1 VYRFER
7 NNSDLKNVSVLG
19 QMIADGSP
27 IQVGVRSVP
36 CPGDIDED
44 FDLDLVIGDDL
55 GKVQWFE
62 NRNGQLY
69 SRGNLKSDS
78 QDLSVDGFSAPL
90 MLGWESESTSIDF
103 ATRNDGVFLD
113 NATASILGNEVIR
126 GGGGGYAIFA
136 SNSSVLLED
145 NGWISG
151 GKGLYR
157 GGTATKSSTG
167 GFGILAL
174 DSNLV
179 ISNTP
184 VGAGD
189 GSDSSREKDEGGD
202 GGIGIQVSNGSL
214 MLLNSSAIGGAG
226 RMGLATKG
234 IGGIGVVVEGVP
246 DAFMDSSS
254 IRGRIGLISSDSR
267 TYLRNG
273 VVSSQETDF
282 DLGNASS
289 TTSMNTSFDRS
300 KVVFRDTFSTMTV
313 GWHLNVLA
321 LDNMSSPLSK
331 SELRVWPATF
341 TNEGLL
347 ALSPTVSGPASPT
360 VGNLSSMSDDDLL
373 LGDGSGIVFH
383 YIWNGSRFIYNGT
396 LNKSAGVPVS
406 VVGPCSPDLADWNG
420 DGDQDLFLGDA
431 NGSIWLFNNTGNGI
445 FDNGVTLNLTTGT
458 AINIS
463 AQAKPRIVDWD
474 GDGHLDLVVGGNG
487 SIQFFKN
494 NGSGQFWSGQN
505 IRADGSEIVHGTW
518 SSSYVQDFDGDDLL
532 DLLVGSSDG
541 TVVLYLNDTFNEL
554 KMGGRLRTNNSLIH
568 DVDIGD
574 DPIPTMMDLNG
585 DGHPDLLVGN
595 SDGDVF
601 WFSSNRYVGDVVS
614 YTDVNGFAN
623 GIPVLEYEQRDS
635 NGDSDGEDEGER
647 LYLSPSGIIS
657 TRCGKKG
664 NFAPLPY
671 LTESH
676 SATLKMNLD
685 VTGCPPIVQST
696 VPFTDQDNY
705 PVTSTISIR
714 FDKDMDTTNVDGALL
729 FDPALSI
736 TPNWPS
742 DKVVVLSVGT
752 MMNFSTDYTLTIN
765 GTTATDN
772 LTRGLDGNANGI
784 SEGSP
789 DDDFELR
796 FRTEDIPR
804 VISHGPNGIGL
815 PTDSLIY
822 VCFNK
827 EMNESSVMQYL
838 TISPVVDRWT
848 WWNWNISCIYVDGD
862 LRPSTSYTV
871 SISGDAVD
879 GNGNKLDGNGDGVP
893 QGGSAD
899 KYEWEFWTVADF
911 DPPGVMS
918 TYPVDGQTS
927 VGLNPDIIVN
937 FTEPIDPDSLG
948 TGLQI
953 SSNDFVWG
961 NGTGPGHT
969 PIQDFGT
976 FTLNGTT
983 LSISDLTL
991 QPDKTY
997 RVTLSG
1003 NTSGGISDLRG
1014 NLLDGNNNGVSEG
1027 SVVDDYVFTFSTIDA
1042 TPPNYPS
1049 TSPIQAPTAPCSSNP
1064 GRI

>member
-1 VYRFER
+1 MCTGLRGTYVYRFER

-36 CPGDIDED
+36 CPADIDED
-44 FDLDLVIGDDL
+44 FDLDLVIGDNL

-69 SRGNLKSDS
+69 SRGYLKSDS

-90 MLGWESESTSIDF
+90 VLGWESESTSRDF

-113 NATASILGNEVIR
+113 NTTASILDNEVIR

-157 GGTATKSSTG
+157 GGTPTKSSTG
-167 GFGILAL
+167 GHGILAM

-184 VGAGD
+184 VAAGD

-214 MLLNSSAIGGAG
+214 MFLNSSAIGGAG
-226 RMGLATKG
+226 RLGLATKG
-234 IGGIGVVVEGVP
+234 IGGIGVVVEGVSN
-246 DAFMDSSS
+246 AFMDSSS
-254 IRGRIGLISSDSR
+254 IGGRIGLVSSDSG

-273 VVSSQETDF
+273 VLSSQDIDF

-300 KVVFRDTFSTMTV
+300 KVVFRDILSTMTV

-347 ALSPTVSGPASPT
+347 GLSPSVIGPASPA
-360 VGNLSSMSDDDLL
+360 VGNLSSVNDIDLL
-373 LGDGSGIVFH
+373 VGDGSGIVHH

-396 LNKSAGVPVS
+396 LNRSSGVPVS

-431 NGSIWLFNNTGNGI
+431 NGSIWLFNNTGNGT
-445 FDNGVTLNLTTGT
+445 FDDGITLNLTTDI

-463 AQAKPRIVDWD
+463 AQARPRIVDWD
-474 GDGHLDLVVGGNG
+474 RDGHLDLLVGGDG
-487 SIQFFKN
+487 FIKFFRN
-494 NGSGQFWSGQN
+494 SGSGKFWSGQN
-505 IRADGSEIVHGTW
+505 VRADGSEITHGAW
-518 SSSYVQDFDGDDLL
+518 SSAHVVDFDGDGLL
-532 DLLVGSSDG
+532 DLTVGKSDG
-541 TVVLYLNDTFNEL
+541 TLVLYLNDTFKEL
-554 KMGGRLRTNNSLIH
+554 KLGGYLKTNNSLIH
-568 DVDIGD
+568 DVNVGD
-574 DPIPTMMDLNG
+574 DSIPTMKDMNG
-585 DGHPDLLVGN
+585 DGHSDLLVGN
-595 SDGDVF
+595 SDGDIF
-601 WFSSNRYVGDVVS
+601 WFSSNRYVGDIVS
-614 YTDVNGFAN
+614 YTDMNGFAD
-623 GIPVLEYEQRDS
+623 GIPVVEYEQRDS

-664 NFAPLPY
+664 NVAPLSFM
-671 LTESH
+671 TRS
-676 SATLKMNLD
+676 SSTTLRMNLD
-685 VTGCPPIVQST
+685 VSGCPPIVQGT
-696 VPFTDQDNY
+696 YPFQDHDDL
-705 PVTSTISIR
+705 PVTSNVSIR
-714 FDKDMDTTNVDGALL
+714 FDKDMNKTRVNGALSFSPVL
-729 FDPALSI
+729 PI
-736 TPNWPS
+736 TPSWPS
-742 DKVVVLSVGT
+742 NKEVVIGVGI
-752 MMNFSTDYTLTIN
+752 MNFSTDYTLTIN
-765 GTTATDN
+765 GTTAVDILGT
-772 LTRGLDGNANGI
+772 GLDGNANGI
-784 SEGSP
+784 PEGSKI
-789 DDDFELR
+789 DDFELR
-796 FRTEDIPR
+796 FRTEDIPQ
-804 VISHGPNGIGL
+804 VISNGPNGIGL
-815 PTDSLIY
+815 PSDSVIS

-827 EMNESSVMQYL
+827 EMNESSVEQFL
-838 TISPVVDRWT
+838 TISPSINRWT
-848 WWNWNISCIYVDGD
+848 WWNWNISCIYVDGA

-871 SISGDAVD
+871 SISGDAMD
-879 GNGNKLDGNGDGVP
+879 NNGNKLDGDGDGVP

-927 VGLNPDIIVN
+927 IGLNPDIIVN

-948 TGLQI
+948 TGLRI

-961 NGTGPGHT
+961 NGTGPGYI

-976 FTLNGTT
+976 FSERESAGRQQQR
-983 LSISDLTL
+983 SIRRFGRGRLCVHIL
-991 QPDKTY
+991 HN
-997 RVTLSG
+997 RR
-1003 NTSGGISDLRG
+1003 NTSKSGLYVPGG
-1014 NLLDGNNNGVSEG
+1014 
-1027 SVVDDYVFTFSTIDA
+1027 
-1042 TPPNYPS
+1042 
-1049 TSPIQAPTAPCSSNP
+1049 
-1064 GRI
+1064 